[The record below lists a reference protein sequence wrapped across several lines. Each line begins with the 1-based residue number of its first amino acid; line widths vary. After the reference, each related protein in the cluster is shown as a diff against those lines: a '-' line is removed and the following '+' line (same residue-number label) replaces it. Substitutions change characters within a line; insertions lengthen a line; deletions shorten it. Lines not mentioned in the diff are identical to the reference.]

1 MAFWTII
8 GTGVAG
14 DLQGKA
20 FGLSLDTDTNKW
32 IADGSSVD
40 LFFKTKTGKFALGAI
55 PELGTQLVDSAKK
68 EVAFLTTLLGTSVVG
83 ATGTGRA
90 SEKGENFKWKLD
102 SK

>member
-8 GTGVAG
+8 GTGVTG

-20 FGLSLDTDTNKW
+20 FGLSLDTDSTTW
-32 IADGSSVD
+32 IASGPSVD
-40 LFFKTKTGKFALGAI
+40 LFFKTKSGKFALGAI
-55 PELGTQLVDSAKK
+55 PELGTQLVDSAKT
-68 EVAFLTTLLGTSVVG
+68 EVAFLTTLLGTTAVG
-83 ATGTGRA
+83 ADGTGRA

>member
-20 FGLSLDTDTNKW
+20 FGLSLDTVSKTW
-32 IADGSSVD
+32 IASGPSVD
-40 LFFKTKTGKFALGAI
+40 LFFKTKSGEFALGAI
-55 PELGTQLVDSAKK
+55 PELGTQLVDLANK

-83 ATGTGRA
+83 VSGTGRA

-102 SK
+102 SM